1 MARGARFSLGR
12 GDLSPDR
19 RHFRVPAAPPR
30 VFRGALTRVAVGRGD
45 VREVF
50 LGAAERGRGGEED
63 KRTGG
68 EAERRRGGQ
77 EERRTVRGHGRSTG
91 SQSDLSLPHFV
102 TCGHRCTRANRA
114 LILLPT

>member
-68 EAERRRGGQ
+68 EAERRRGG
-77 EERRTVRGHGRSTG
+77 EEGRRRGGQSVVTVAP
-91 SQSDLSLPHFV
+91 QAAKV
-102 TCGHRCTRANRA
+102 TSHCH
-114 LILLPT
+114 ILLLVATGARVQTGL